1 VEDAAV
7 QPLPTGTAVRPTQLQ
22 ADLKAASGLVS
33 AYSGSSFTTQLDPN
47 LIGTSSYYTAYQ
59 TYEKK
64 QS

>member
-1 VEDAAV
+1 MFSATNHGG
-7 QPLPTGTAVRPTQLQ
+7 PMTPSQLQ
-22 ADLKAASGLVS
+22 ADLKAASGQVS
-33 AYSGSSFTTQLDPN
+33 AYSGFSFTTRMDPN

>member
-1 VEDAAV
+1 MFSATNHGG
-7 QPLPTGTAVRPTQLQ
+7 PMTSSQLQ
-22 ADLKAASGLVS
+22 ANLKAASGQVS
-33 AYSGSSFTTQLDPN
+33 AYSGFSFTTQMDPN